1 MSILSNAY
9 ESELDIHVFI
19 ENAERVHNFH
29 KQCEFIFDN
38 KWSAEAMLIQHLS
51 DELAVQVNERIIKQI
66 HQEIFT
72 QMSVPVSLFK

>member
-1 MSILSNAY
+1 MSILSNTY

-38 KWSAEAMLIQHLS
+38 QWPTEAMLTQYLS
-51 DELAVQVNERIIKQI
+51 DWLVDPVNDRIIKRM
-66 HQEIFT
+66 H
-72 QMSVPVSLFK
+72 